1 MASIVLD
8 DSISKEE
15 LNKWREKFVNS
26 DIHDV
31 NIQFQYALCLVR
43 SKESS
48 DIKNGLQLF
57 QKIFD
62 STKDDNLKRDSLYYM
77 AVGEAKLKNY
87 EPSLK
92 YLQKILNVETTNEQV
107 RDLYIEVN
115 KRMRKDGLLGI
126 GIVAGSAAVGLAGL
140 AALGIAMITKKS

>member
-15 LNKWREKFVNS
+15 LDQWREKFTKSN
-26 DIHDV
+26 IHDV

-43 SKESS
+43 SKEST

-57 QKIFD
+57 QKIFE
-62 STKDDNLKRDSLYYM
+62 SAKDDNIKRDSLYYM
-77 AVGEAKLKNY
+77 AVAEARLKNY

-92 YLQKILNVETTNEQV
+92 YLQNILNVETTNEQV
-107 RDLYIEVN
+107 RDLYVEVN
-115 KRMRKDGLLGI
+115 KRMRKDGLIGV
-126 GIVAGSAAVGLAGL
+126 GIVAGSAAVGLVGL